1 MPFKQPLGERAENR
15 VAPSFIRPLADKRA
29 VVGERVV
36 LQCQLDGH
44 PTPAVKW
51 LKDGHNVSNCPDYE
65 IQEDGLHHRL
75 IISQVH
81 SADSGRFTAQAA
93 NAAGLRQSTCILI
106 VAPAPTPVP
115 GGKHMTVYSPA
126 PPQTPVGPSAPIFLK
141 ELRHQPLKPSEVMVM
156 EARVAGVP
164 QPQVEWL
171 KNGKPLQ
178 NYRAKIEHDT
188 QTGIVSLT
196 ISQMFNDD
204 VGEYICRASNVH
216 GEATSAAQ
224 LLTREQYDRWFA
236 EEQSRLTRDRR
247 QAQQPSR
254 PNSVAQKQMMKQG
267 YVYGTDQE
275 SNDTPWGVSESET
288 EPELAMLDGKGA
300 PGTRPIVRV
309 PPRGLRLTEGTDAIL
324 QSNIVGNPKPRI
336 YWLFNGSPIRIS
348 GPRIQMTYK
357 GSLAVLKLT
366 MVTPEDSGEYTV
378 VAENNFGKV
387 ESAARI
393 EVYPLSAPEDR
404 VKEQQ
409 LREQQQYL
417 EQQLRYQKALEREQ
431 IERKARE
438 EENLLIR
445 EEQERLRRLFE
456 RERAER
462 ERLEQ
467 IRRREAEERDRL
479 LRLHR
484 QDEEELRRRVE
495 EERHLRQLQAPK
507 TSSGPMANGESAVS
521 ATRNAK
527 VIPGHSHEHGAALVP
542 SRPPQFLVH
551 PQSIAAKAGET
562 VTFTATTTGVPP
574 PTLEWCRV
582 DGTPIQTGGKFK
594 IEHGSAGDSK
604 LIIEKVDANDADTY
618 AAIAKNSGGTFQSR
632 FMLNV
637 LQARPPDAPEF
648 TGKFQSTTIY
658 EGDSVKLFCRATGDQ
673 VTYKWFKDN
682 EEISNSPPYR
692 IENKGNETT
701 LCIDNAT
708 LAEGGWYRCDAI
720 NKHGTTALKGRV
732 VVQSR
737 QKLSG
742 PDYREQ
748 VTLRKVDRRMART
761 PVNLQQDISASK
773 AAPTISGQLQPLNL
787 VEGQTARLE
796 VRYAPADDPNMR
808 VAWLLNGK
816 AVDLSSRITST
827 VGNGVATLEINKAT
841 VFDQG
846 EYTIVLLN
854 PLGETRTTVNVNV
867 VGYAPID
874 HPTLGNSFG
883 TAYQSRASRAPS
895 GIQLDLPNFHTDLR
909 SHELFEGQPIHL
921 EAKLTPLN
929 DKNLVVVWYLNGRE
943 LMKNDRC
950 RQTLN
955 HGFATLDIVGSTKDD
970 SGVFS
975 CRAINNLGQ
984 AESQATVIV
993 HPRVDLLKY
1002 EQNQNLDVDDIRE
1015 IQFKHAKQDMAPKFL
1030 SQIQPFHCDQELGR
1044 SYFEARITPVNDPS
1058 LRVSWLKDGHAL
1070 PNANRIQTF
1079 HNFGVVSLTLNPTY
1093 PEDAGTY
1100 TCVLFNA
1107 NGQAQS
1113 SADLTTVAMPSLQ
1126 LDTKHEESLQIIG
1139 YLDSHQVH
1147 IGPQEVDRP
1156 EEFQSLDQ
1164 PRFVRP
1170 LAAKIECQENDPVHF
1185 EARLQPANDVKM
1197 TVEWYHNGAP
1207 LPAAHRFRPMFDFG
1221 YVALDILYAYPEDSG
1236 TYTLVARNELG
1247 EAQCNLEL
1255 VVNSSKIL
1263 YLDPHH
1269 PEGLQRIQEL
1279 EQDRRQGLPEIED
1292 RTCDAAPQILGN
1304 LQDLVL
1310 NEHDDIHMDVK
1321 VTPVNDP
1328 TMTVEWFV
1336 EGRPVITGS
1345 RVKTLNE
1352 FGFAA
1357 LDVKGAIAE
1366 DSGVYA
1372 IRVKNALGE
1381 ATRECRVTVNPAN
1394 QIVLDTHHEESL
1406 DKINYLENL
1415 DKYGRREIEE
1425 HGPDMAP
1432 VFVVPLEADMGE
1444 VEEGEPIHLECQVKP
1459 INDNTLKV
1467 TWLRNG
1473 APIPHGHRFRTFY
1486 DFGFV
1491 SLDILGVY
1499 AQDSGEYT
1507 CKAENALGSVE
1518 TKTKINCRP
1527 KEAILGQV
1535 QHPKSYQRIQ
1545 EIEAPKPKPQELP
1558 DTPKEAPTFVKQLG
1572 PAIQC
1577 VEGDNI
1583 YLEAQVAPVDDNTL
1597 TYEWLVNGRP
1607 LMKAHRFVL
1616 SQDFGYIALN
1626 ILYCYPEDSG
1636 TYTLV
1641 VRNAAGEAQSSVDI
1655 DCSIDGINYRD
1666 SLHPNSLQR
1675 IKELEAPLQR
1685 VEPAPEKPKEMPQI
1699 LKGLPPSFD
1708 IVHESQTLHL
1718 EAQVSPVDDNTLKY
1732 EWFHNGKPLKAS
1744 SRYRLL
1750 NDFGF
1755 ITLDIDYVIAED
1767 AGKYTLVISN
1777 AAGKAETSCE
1787 FDVER
1792 LKSIMSDTAHPES
1805 LRRIQEIEQLQ
1816 PAKPSEPELPPE
1828 PPVFTK
1834 QLSGPEEIL
1843 KEGQSVHMD
1852 CVVQPINDPSLK
1864 IEWFCEERPLMF
1876 GSRIRTIH
1884 DFGYVGLEFLHVH
1897 PEDTGTYICRAT
1909 NAAGQAETRFKLEC
1923 KPRRNIYLDTQHES
1937 SWVKIQEMENRVVER
1952 PPSPE
1957 MSFPPPTFTEQLK
1970 NIDDATEA
1978 DAVRL
1983 DCRLV
1988 PVNDPTLKVYWTVNG
2003 QPIPEASRFM
2013 PARNFDY
2020 VSLDILGLYPEDSG
2034 VYTCKAVSDFG
2045 EAATSCTVKC
2055 TPTKSLMLDPQHEQ
2069 SWTRVQE
2076 IENRKP
2082 LERVYEEPEK
2092 MPPRFVVQLPG
2103 QLGEIPEG
2111 TPIHLEC
2118 DVEPTNDNK
2127 LTVQWFHNGVPL
2139 ANGHRFRTA
2148 HDFGHVAMDILYA
2161 FGQDS
2166 GDWTCV
2172 AKNELGEASTTASFN
2187 VLPRGV
2193 IYTDPQ
2199 HPESWV
2205 KIQELE
2211 APKPLPEEAPERE
2224 HDKPQFL
2231 EPMESLERIEF
2242 QPAHFETRLQPVAD
2256 PNLVVQWYK
2265 DGMPLH
2271 NGNRFKLTSDFG
2283 YVALDIAHTIPEDS
2297 GVYAVKAI
2305 NQKGEAQVEAQ
2316 LSVRGN
2322 AVILSDPQHDQSWQ
2336 KIQILEAPKAPG
2348 EEAPEIKYGPPKWTR
2363 PLNSCENLVEGQPA
2377 HFEAQFEPFAHPQTT
2392 VQWFLNGKPLA
2403 ASSRRILRNDFG
2415 LVTLDLQYV
2424 LAEDIGE
2431 YNCVVRNPEGE
2442 DRTSGKLSCT
2452 SRPSIL
2458 GDTMHDASWKRIQEI
2473 EAPRAPAPE
2482 PAGPQYDKPTFT
2494 HPLQSVADIPEG
2506 GVALLEAKVVPIND
2520 PNLRIQ
2526 WFFNDSPLQDSN
2538 WIATNNDFGNVSLRI
2553 APCHARHSG
2562 VYSCKATN
2570 EHGAAVTSASV
2581 GVQGSDVLLLD
2592 TSHPA
2597 SLQKIRD
2604 LEAMDK
2610 YGRIVAPE
2618 KEYEKPHWV
2627 KPFEDAGEVNV
2638 GDVVNFYGVVGP
2650 SDDPNLHVEWFHN
2663 GKPLLNANRFRQEF
2677 EFGSVLMSIVHVLPH
2692 DSGVFT
2698 CRAYNLHGE
2707 ATTSTTLKVP
2717 GFEQLMLDSQHPVSW
2732 QRIQELEAPKVIEE
2746 VEEVIQHEKPR
2757 FITQL
2762 EPAEGILEGQPIHL
2776 EATFE
2781 PARDPDMK
2789 VVWRKNGQPLIA
2801 SQLVQTHHDLGWAT
2815 LDIPM
2820 ANEDHNGIY
2829 TLTISNQEGEAVS
2842 TAPVKVTNTAPVIGD
2857 TRHEESWRRIQILEA
2872 PKEPSP
2878 EAPARVYDHPFIS
2891 TQLEDKECN
2900 EGDHVHFEAII
2911 GPVDDPNLN
2920 VQWIRNG
2927 QPLAHG
2933 SKYAIRNDFGIC
2945 NLDIAY
2951 AFPEDQG
2958 VYQVRVWNS
2967 QGEAVSSATLKCH
2980 GKDAILGDTQ
2990 HAESWARIQEIEAP
3004 KPKMEEVE
3012 PAQKAAPK
3020 FTKTIVSPG
3029 ELVEG
3034 QPAHFEATVEP
3045 VDDPNLQICWLLN
3058 GVPMPN
3064 SSRVK
3069 MINDFGWVIMD
3080 INQVEPRDS
3089 GEWTCVAKNAAGEAQ
3104 CSAPL
3109 TVASRENILR
3119 EAINPQSLDRIR
3131 EIEAEKPAA
3140 PEQPAPVY
3148 PAPQF
3153 TAPLEVQGAIEE
3165 QGSAHLQA
3173 QFTPIDDPSLK
3184 VEWLRD
3190 GQPIHH
3196 SNRYRMVH
3204 DFGFAVLDII
3214 HLLPHDTGEYTCRI
3228 SNAAGEA
3235 VSSTP
3240 IKVEPGSGLIL
3251 HPQNEQKAKAVDQLE
3266 EILHRKPEET
3276 VVEVKEAMPVFIEP
3290 LSAPVDCDE
3299 GDRAHFTAR
3308 YEPVND
3314 NKLQVQWFHDGRP
3327 LKTGSR
3333 VKTINDFGFV
3343 VLEIS
3348 PVYPEDS
3355 GEYSCRARNMV
3366 GEAVTST
3373 RLTCQPKERIIRES
3387 QLPARMANA
3396 QTRIMEIEAPR
3407 PPAPEQ
3413 PEVDHGPPKFTTQL
3427 ASPPELL
3434 EGQLCHL
3441 EAQVT
3446 PVVDPT
3452 LKIEWLHDGQPVKH
3466 SNRMKMIHDFG
3477 FVVLELS
3484 PSEPQDT
3491 GKWTCRAT
3499 NKHGSDEVSCD
3510 IKVVGTGGV
3519 SYEWQSPAERKERI
3533 NELEHWIH
3541 RPKEELKLPQ
3551 VDYGPPKFTQDL
3563 TDMGTLSEA
3572 DATAFVCVLEPIGDP
3587 TLRVHWEHNGHPVP
3601 YSNRISCTNEFGVA
3615 TLLIKHLIAA
3625 DSGEYKCIATNSKG
3639 KAETTGKIVVESLT
3653 QVDAPQVVQPLVA
3666 NIDNTL
3672 EGDSIHLECRV
3683 TPINDPQL
3691 KVQWY
3696 RNGAPLPEA
3705 SRFKPVFEFGFVS
3718 LDILYAYPED
3728 NGVYELVV
3736 TNDKGEA
3743 RTKSQIT
3750 VLPRPALDYSSQTHK
3765 SHQEGIESHFRQYS
3779 TQDMKI
3785 TAADVYD
3792 EANQR
3797 PPEFKAPMQNIG
3809 VAEGEFCR
3817 FETQLAPINDPYM
3830 KIEWFKDKKPVLLG
3844 HRFRSTMDF
3853 GFVGLDLLYALPDDT
3868 GEYTCVATN
3877 KYGQA
3882 VVSAKLACQSGS
3894 HVITE
3899 SQMPQGMLVHNVKKD
3914 NKKIHWSEQGKT
3926 QVRQKQPPQFTI
3938 KPRNLQVVENEPAR
3952 FECALVGNPKPKVT
3966 WYINDNQALHG
3977 HRYKLNYDGLHYLT
3991 INNCRI
3997 SDAGEIVCI
4006 ARNSEGEVQERCTLD
4021 IFQRKD
4027 FRQQQLKPTEFKTEM
4042 ELQQR
4047 QIQWQKDT
4055 LGTLGEA
4062 FETAKKPDPH
4072 KLMEVERARA
4082 PFEPL
4087 ETKELVDKFT
4097 RPRDDQ
4103 FYSQLSYVEMAKPPF
4118 KGMELEPVQLKPGHV
4133 ERYQPPREEM
4143 ESVNLKAVESQE
4155 KYVPPAEQPDW
4166 AVDGGVRLPGNVDGR
4181 FKKLATPP
4189 RELDIPARDQVALK
4203 TAKPKPASEIDTGE
4217 HVRIAEEKAKLKAVE
4232 QGPEQPKEEIIPHKQ
4247 QVELKTKF
4255 QPIVAK
4261 PGESVKIDSK
4271 PLNPIPPVEKPLIE
4285 MPTTI
4290 SNKHEH
4296 HHVMYQTYRESRS
4309 TVSDTVVELLDVD
4322 MDEHAVQRTVYQF
4335 SPRPRE
4341 RIVSFHMPQPT
4352 KIGVSKQA
4360 PPSVSEQLKPIQGE
4374 PGKAAKF
4381 FVAFDGALPIKVTWF
4396 KNGKEIKSNFRNQ
4409 ITTTNNNSTLHIG
4422 RLENSHVGEYMA
4434 RLENV
4439 AGTIETSANLTLAAP
4454 VQKGKAPDFATKLND
4469 LRIAQNAPAVFS
4481 CSITGEPKPVIN
4493 WFKDG
4498 QPLPNDGRFEA
4509 TEENGQYKLSIK
4521 NILPQD
4527 VGIYECVA
4535 KNGAGEARC
4544 KARLNV
4550 NLAQTGKGSEEGPR
4564 YEAPRFTSQIQP
4576 LICDEGKPAVFTA
4589 KFTGFP
4595 APAIRWYRNN
4605 EPIKRSAGHEMIQT
4619 KDEATLKIAACQ
4631 QEDVAEYKVE
4641 ASNPAGKAS
4650 TVANLLLTPKV
4661 GRIAKTTIVRGG
4673 NVTYDDQPASDAPHF
4688 VSRFSDIA
4696 ARQGHTVKFACDVD
4710 GDPMPKVE
4718 WLYNGKPIAASKDI
4732 KITLEGKRAV
4742 LEIARVTQAHAGE
4755 YQAVLRSPKGAAVCK
4770 ARLTLADF
4778 PSGRSRFGDINA
4790 FYPHEK
4796 AEFQDLNSRL
4806 ERYISLVKNLEN
4818 DNARLVTELRHLHES
4833 WGQQNT
4839 EYKASVSKSLVVSRD
4854 ESVLAIK
4861 RSAQQSIA
4869 VKRINDKIALLNRRI
4884 EFTRLAEQG
4893 DRARCA
4899 ELRAQISKAE
4909 ADLDMQMRENG
4920 RLVDERG
4927 QLLAQNAGLYGE
4939 YERIWAE
4946 IDRVRLELAEYQAR
4960 EERLNAEKEFLMKV
4974 QEREVYEINN
4984 LLADSSFDA
4993 RKFFENDIALAIRDI
5008 KIEYEQSHKL
5018 VRTKVTSYYHQKVD
5032 EMRRLAEAKNADELK
5047 HRFGQIAKMETT
5059 LNELRQK
5066 FRPLEDKNHLL
5077 EKEYTQL
5084 QNSIKND
5091 EDRYLREKQRR
5102 DQEYRNALNMYQR
5115 LLVEQGSMSE
5125 VTLLEL
5131 EIYRKMIEC
5140 EEKRWG
5146 HREVTRVQESFSQIT
5161 KHRTYEGDIRI
5172 KDCDENGEHV
5182 IVENAGVI
5190 EHRLSGYR
5198 LTRSVGGIERSF
5210 TFPSLFVLY
5219 PGQTVEISSRGHQ
5232 SRHAHNHHFVLE
5244 HEGNWGVS
5252 SHVVTHLYNANGK
5265 EVASYEVKTI

>member
-1 MPFKQPLGERAENR
+1 
-15 VAPSFIRPLADKRA
+15 
-29 VVGERVV
+29 
-36 LQCQLDGH
+36 
-44 PTPAVKW
+44 
-51 LKDGHNVSNCPDYE
+51 
-65 IQEDGLHHRL
+65 
-75 IISQVH
+75 
-81 SADSGRFTAQAA
+81 
-93 NAAGLRQSTCILI
+93 
-106 VAPAPTPVP
+106 
-115 GGKHMTVYSPA
+115 
-126 PPQTPVGPSAPIFLK
+126 
-141 ELRHQPLKPSEVMVM
+141 
-156 EARVAGVP
+156 
-164 QPQVEWL
+164 
-171 KNGKPLQ
+171 
-178 NYRAKIEHDT
+178 
-188 QTGIVSLT
+188 
-196 ISQMFNDD
+196 
-204 VGEYICRASNVH
+204 
-216 GEATSAAQ
+216 
-224 LLTREQYDRWFA
+224 
-236 EEQSRLTRDRR
+236 
-247 QAQQPSR
+247 
-254 PNSVAQKQMMKQG
+254 
-267 YVYGTDQE
+267 
-275 SNDTPWGVSESET
+275 
-288 EPELAMLDGKGA
+288 
-300 PGTRPIVRV
+300 
-309 PPRGLRLTEGTDAIL
+309 
-324 QSNIVGNPKPRI
+324 
-336 YWLFNGSPIRIS
+336 
-348 GPRIQMTYK
+348 
-357 GSLAVLKLT
+357 
-366 MVTPEDSGEYTV
+366 
-378 VAENNFGKV
+378 
-387 ESAARI
+387 
-393 EVYPLSAPEDR
+393 
-404 VKEQQ
+404 
-409 LREQQQYL
+409 
-417 EQQLRYQKALEREQ
+417 
-431 IERKARE
+431 
-438 EENLLIR
+438 
-445 EEQERLRRLFE
+445 
-456 RERAER
+456 
-462 ERLEQ
+462 
-467 IRRREAEERDRL
+467 
-479 LRLHR
+479 
-484 QDEEELRRRVE
+484 
-495 EERHLRQLQAPK
+495 
-507 TSSGPMANGESAVS
+507 
-521 ATRNAK
+521 
-527 VIPGHSHEHGAALVP
+527 
-542 SRPPQFLVH
+542 
-551 PQSIAAKAGET
+551 
-562 VTFTATTTGVPP
+562 
-574 PTLEWCRV
+574 
-582 DGTPIQTGGKFK
+582 
-594 IEHGSAGDSK
+594 
-604 LIIEKVDANDADTY
+604 
-618 AAIAKNSGGTFQSR
+618 
-632 FMLNV
+632 
-637 LQARPPDAPEF
+637 
-648 TGKFQSTTIY
+648 
-658 EGDSVKLFCRATGDQ
+658 
-673 VTYKWFKDN
+673 
-682 EEISNSPPYR
+682 
-692 IENKGNETT
+692 
-701 LCIDNAT
+701 
-708 LAEGGWYRCDAI
+708 
-720 NKHGTTALKGRV
+720 
-732 VVQSR
+732 
-737 QKLSG
+737 
-742 PDYREQ
+742 
-748 VTLRKVDRRMART
+748 MART
-761 PVNLQQDISASK
+761 PVNLQQDIAASK
-773 AAPTISGQLQPLNL
+773 SAPQFSGQLQPLNL
-787 VEGQTARLE
+787 VEGQTARFE
-796 VRYAPADDPNMR
+796 VRYAPADDPNIK
-808 VAWLLNGK
+808 VVWLLNGK
-816 AVDLSSRITST
+816 AIDMSSRVTSINEK
-827 VGNGVATLEINKAT
+827 GLAILEINPVT

-846 EYTIVLLN
+846 VYTIVLMN
-854 PLGETRTTVNVNV
+854 PLGEARSEVNLN
-867 VGYAPID
+867 
-874 HPTLGNSFG
+874 
-883 TAYQSRASRAPS
+883 
-895 GIQLDLPNFHTDLR
+895 
-909 SHELFEGQPIHL
+909 GQPIHL

-929 DKNLVVVWYLNGRE
+929 DPNLVVVWYLNGRE

-955 HGFATLDIVGSTKDD
+955 HGFATLDIMNATKDD
-970 SGVFS
+970 SGVFT
-975 CRAINNLGQ
+975 CRAINKLGET
-984 AESQATVIV
+984 ESQATVIV
-993 HPRVDLLKY
+993 HPRVDLHKY
-1002 EQNQNLDVDDIRE
+1002 DRDLDVEDIRE
-1015 IQFKHAKQDMAPKFL
+1015 IQYKHAKQDMVPKFL
-1030 SQIQPFHCDQELGR
+1030 TQIQPFHCGQELGR

-1070 PNANRIQTF
+1070 PNANRIQ
-1079 HNFGVVSLTLNPTY
+1079 
-1093 PEDAGTY
+1093 
-1100 TCVLFNA
+1100 
-1107 NGQAQS
+1107 AQS
-1113 SADLTTVAMPSLQ
+1113 SADLTTVEMPSLQ
-1126 LDTKHEESLQIIG
+1126 LDTKHQDSLQIIG

-1147 IGPQEVDRP
+1147 IGPQEVERP

-1170 LAAKIECQENDPVHF
+1170 LSAKIECMENDPVHF

-1247 EAQCNLEL
+1247 ETQCNLEL
-1255 VVNSSKIL
+1255 VVNSAKTL

-1310 NEHDDIHMDVK
+1310 NEHDDIHQEVK

-1345 RVKTLNE
+1345 RVKTVNE
-1352 FGFAA
+1352 FGYVA

-1372 IRVKNALGE
+1372 LRVKNALGE
-1381 ATRECRVTVNPAN
+1381 ETRECRITVNPAN
-1394 QIVLDTHHEESL
+1394 QVVLDTHHEESL

-1432 VFVVPLEADMGE
+1432 MFVVPLEADMGE

-1518 TKTKINCRP
+1518 TMTRINCKP
-1527 KEAILGQV
+1527 KDAIIGQV

-1558 DTPKEAPTFVKQLG
+1558 DTPKEVPTFVKQLG

-1577 VEGDNI
+1577 TEGDNI
-1583 YLEAQVAPVDDNTL
+1583 YLEAQVAPADDNTL

-1641 VRNAAGEAQSSVDI
+1641 VRNAAGEAQSTVDI
-1655 DCSIDGINYRD
+1655 DCRIDGVNYRD

-1685 VEPAPEKPKEMPQI
+1685 VEPAPEKPKEVPQI
-1699 LKGLPPSFD
+1699 LKGLPPTFET
-1708 IVHESQTLHL
+1708 VHESQTLHL
-1718 EAQVSPVDDNTLKY
+1718 EVQVSPVDDNTLKY

-1816 PAKPSEPELPPE
+1816 PAQPSEPELPPE
-1828 PPVFTK
+1828 KPVFTK
-1834 QLSGPEEIL
+1834 ELSGPEEIL

-1864 IEWFCEERPLMF
+1864 IEWFCDERPLMF

-1923 KPRRNIYLDTQHES
+1923 RPRRNIYLDTQHES
-1937 SWVKIQEMENRVVER
+1937 SWAKIQEMENRVVER

-1957 MSFPPPTFTEQLK
+1957 MSFPAPQFTEQLK
-1970 NIDDATEA
+1970 NIDEATEA

-1983 DCRLV
+1983 DCRLL
-1988 PVNDPTLKVYWTVNG
+1988 PVNDPTMKVYWTVNG
-2003 QPIPEASRFM
+2003 NPIPEASRFM

-2055 TPTKSLMLDPQHEQ
+2055 TPIKSLMLDPQHEQ
-2069 SWTRVQE
+2069 SW
-2076 IENRKP
+2076 
-2082 LERVYEEPEK
+2082 
-2092 MPPRFVVQLPG
+2092 MPPRFVVPLKG
-2103 QLGEIPEG
+2103 QMGEFAEG

-2127 LTVQWFHNGVPL
+2127 LT
-2139 ANGHRFRTA
+2139 
-2148 HDFGHVAMDILYA
+2148 
-2161 FGQDS
+2161 DS
-2166 GDWTCV
+2166 GEWTCV
-2172 AKNELGEASTTASFN
+2172 AKNELGEANTVASFN

-2199 HPESWV
+2199 HPNSWQR
-2205 KIQELE
+2205 IQELE
-2211 APKPLPEEAPERE
+2211 APKVQPEEAPERE
-2224 HDKPQFL
+2224 HDAPQFL

-2305 NQKGEAQVEAQ
+2305 NNKGEAQVEAN

-2322 AVILSDPQHDQSWQ
+2322 ADILSDPQHDQSWQ
-2336 KIQILEAPKAPG
+2336 QIQIL

-2363 PLNSCENLVEGQPA
+2363 PLNSCENLIEGQPA

-2392 VQWFLNGKPLA
+2392 VQWYLNGKPLS

-2415 LVTLDLQYV
+2415 LVNLDLQYV
-2424 LAEDIGE
+2424 LGEDIGE
-2431 YNCVVRNPEGE
+2431 YTCVVRNPEGE
-2442 DRTSGKLSCT
+2442 DRTSGTLSCT
-2452 SRPSIL
+2452 ARPSIL

-2482 PAGPQYDKPTFT
+2482 PAGPVYDKPTFT
-2494 HPLQSVADIPEG
+2494 HPLQSIADIPEG
-2506 GVALLEAKVVPIND
+2506 GVALLEAKVIPIND

-2570 EHGAAVTSASV
+2570 DNGVAVTSASV
-2581 GVQGSDVLLLD
+2581 GVQGSDGLILD
-2592 TSHPA
+2592 TAHPA

-2604 LEAMDK
+2604 IEAMDK
-2610 YGRIVAPE
+2610 YGRIDVPE
-2618 KEYEKPHWV
+2618 KEYGKPQWI
-2627 KPFEDAGEVNV
+2627 KPFEDAGEVQV
-2638 GDVVNFYGVVGP
+2638 GEVVNLYGVVGP

-2677 EFGSVLMSIVHVLPH
+2677 EFGSVLMTIVHVLPH
-2692 DSGVFT
+2692 DSGV
-2698 CRAYNLHGE
+2698 
-2707 ATTSTTLKVP
+2707 
-2717 GFEQLMLDSQHPVSW
+2717 
-2732 QRIQELEAPKVIEE
+2732 IEE
-2746 VEEVIQHEKPR
+2746 VEEVIQREKPT

-2762 EPAEGILEGQPIHL
+2762 QPAEGLQEGEPIHL

-2789 VVWRKNGQPLIA
+2789 VVWRKNGQPLMA
-2801 SQLVQTHHDLGWAT
+2801 SQLIQTHHELGWAT
-2815 LDIPM
+2815 LDIPT

-2829 TLTISNQEGEAVS
+2829 TLTISNSEGEAVS
-2842 TAPVKVTNTAPVIGD
+2842 TAPVKVTNLAPVLGD

-2872 PKEPSP
+2872 PREPSP

-2900 EGDHVHFEAII
+2900 EGDHVHFETVM

-2933 SKYAIRNDFGIC
+2933 SKYAISNNFGIC
-2945 NLDIAY
+2945 SLDIAY

-2958 VYQVRVWNS
+2958 VYQVRVWS
-2967 QGEAVSSATLKCH
+2967 PTGEAVSSATLKCY

-3012 PAQKAAPK
+3012 PAPKAAPK
-3020 FTKTIVSPG
+3020 FIKTITSPG
-3029 ELVEG
+3029 ELIEG
-3034 QPAHFEATVEP
+3034 QPAHFEATIEP
-3045 VDDPNLQICWLLN
+3045 VDDPNLEIIWLLN

-3080 INQVEPRDS
+3080 INQAEVRDS
-3089 GEWTCVAKNAAGEAQ
+3089 GDWTCLARNQAGEAQ
-3104 CSAPL
+3104 CTAPL
-3109 TVASRENILR
+3109 TVVGRETILR
-3119 EAINPQSLDRIR
+3119 EPINVQSLDRIR
-3131 EIEAEKPAA
+3131 EIEADKPAA
-3140 PEQPAPVY
+3140 PEAPAPVY
-3148 PAPQF
+3148 EAPKF
-3153 TAPLEVQGAIEE
+3153 TAPLAVQGAIEE
-3165 QGSAHLQA
+3165 AGSAHLQA
-3173 QFTPIDDPSLK
+3173 QFTPIDDPNLK

-3190 GQPIHH
+3190 GQPIAH

-3240 IKVEPGSGLIL
+3240 IKVEPSSGLIL
-3251 HPQNEQKAKAVDQLE
+3251 HPQNEQKAKAVDELE
-3266 EILHRKPEET
+3266 EILHRVPEET

-3290 LSAPVDCDE
+3290 LSAPVECDE

-3308 YEPVND
+3308 YEPIND

-3355 GEYSCRARNMV
+3355 GEYSCRARNLV

-3373 RLTCQPKERIIRES
+3373 RLTCNPLERIIRES
-3387 QLPARMANA
+3387 QLPARMAGA
-3396 QTRIMEIEAPR
+3396 QSRIVEIEAPR
-3407 PPAPEQ
+3407 PPAEEKPEI
-3413 PEVDHGPPKFTTQL
+3413 DYGPPKFTTQL

-3434 EGQLCHL
+3434 EGQLAHL

-3446 PVVDPT
+3446 PVADPT
-3452 LKIEWLHDGQPVKH
+3452 LKIEWFHDGNPVKH

-3499 NKHGSDEVSCD
+3499 NRNGSDEVSCD
-3510 IKVVGTGGV
+3510 LKVVGTGGV

-3541 RPKEELKLPQ
+3541 RPKDELELPQ

-3563 TDMGTLSEA
+3563 TDLGTLSEA

-3639 KAETTGKIVVESLT
+3639 KAETVGKIVVESLT
-3653 QVDAPQVVQPLVA
+3653 QVDAPQIVQPLVQSV
-3666 NIDNTL
+3666 DNTL
-3672 EGDSIHLECRV
+3672 EGDSVHLECRV

-3691 KVQWY
+3691 KVQWF

-3705 SRFKPVFEFGFVS
+3705 SRFKPVFEFGFVA

-3728 NGVYELVV
+3728 NGVYEVVV

-3750 VLPRPALDYSSQTHK
+3750 VLPRPSLDFASQTHG
-3765 SHQEGIESHFRQYS
+3765 SHQDNLESHFRQYT
-3779 TQDMKI
+3779 TQPIKL
-3785 TAADVYD
+3785 TADDIYD
-3792 EANQR
+3792 EANKR
-3797 PPEFKAPMQNIG
+3797 APEFKAPMQNIA

-3817 FETQLAPINDPYM
+3817 FETQLAPVNDPYM

-3844 HRFRSTMDF
+3844 HRFRSTVDF
-3853 GFVGLDLLYALPDDT
+3853 GFVCLDLLYALPDDT

-3877 KYGQA
+3877 RYGQA
-3882 VVSAKLACQSGS
+3882 MLTAKLACQGGS

-3899 SQMPQGMLVHNVKKD
+3899 SQMPQGMT
-3914 NKKIHWSEQGKT
+3914 EQGKT
-3926 QVRQKQPPQFTI
+3926 QVRQKQAPQFTI
-3938 KPRNLQVVENEPAR
+3938 KPRNLQ
-3952 FECALVGNPKPKVT
+3952 
-3966 WYINDNQALHG
+3966 G

-3991 INNCRI
+3991 IGNCRI

-4021 IFQRKD
+4021 IFQKKD
-4027 FRQQQLKPTEFKTEM
+4027 FRQQQLKPAQFKTEE

-4047 QIQWQKDT
+4047 QIQWQKET
-4055 LGTLGEA
+4055 LGKLGEA
-4062 FETAKKPDPH
+4062 FEVAPKPDAL

-4087 ETKELVDKFT
+4087 ETPELVEKFT
-4097 RPRDDQ
+4097 RPKDDQ
-4103 FYSQLSYVEMAKPPF
+4103 FYSQLSYVESQKPPF
-4118 KGMELEPVQLKPGHV
+4118 KGLELEPVQLKPGHV
-4133 ERYQPPREEM
+4133 EKYQPPREGLEPV
-4143 ESVNLKAVESQE
+4143 SLRNAPSTE
-4155 KYVPPAEQPDW
+4155 KYVPPPEQPEW
-4166 AVDGGVRLPGNVDGR
+4166 AAEGGTKLPGNVDGR
-4181 FKKLATPP
+4181 FKKLPTPP
-4189 RELDIPARDQVALK
+4189 REVEIPARDQVTFK
-4203 TAKPKPASEIDTGE
+4203 TAKPKPASEIETGE
-4217 HVRIAEEKAKLKAVE
+4217 HVRIAEEKAKLKEVQ
-4232 QGPEQPKEEIIPHKQ
+4232 QGPEVPKEEIIPHKQ

-4255 QPIVAK
+4255 QPIIAK

-4271 PLNPIPPVEKPLIE
+4271 PLKNIPPVEKPLID
-4285 MPTTI
+4285 MPTTF
-4290 SNKHEH
+4290 SNKSTVWFGLQHE
-4296 HHVMYQTYRESRS
+4296 HHVMYQAYRESSHRT
-4309 TVSDTVVELLDVD
+4309 TVSEATVEHLSVE

-4341 RIVSFHMPQPT
+4341 RVPQPT

-4360 PPSVSEQLKPIQGE
+4360 PPTVSQQLKPIQGE

-4381 FVAFDGALPIKVTWF
+4381 YVAFDGALPIKVTWF
-4396 KNGKEIKSNFRNQ
+4396 KDGKEIKSSFRNQ
-4409 ITTTNNNSTLHIG
+4409 ITTTNNYSTLHIG
-4422 RLENSHVGEYMA
+4422 RLENSHIGEYMA

-4439 AGTIETSANLTLAAP
+4439 AGTIETSANLALTAP
-4454 VQKGKAPDFATKLND
+4454 ADKGKAPDFATKLND
-4469 LRIAQNAPAVFS
+4469 LRIAQNAPAVFT
-4481 CSITGEPKPVIN
+4481 CTITGEPKPIVN

-4509 TEENGQYKLSIK
+4509 SEANGQYRLAIK

-4535 KNGAGEARC
+4535 KNAAGEARC

-4564 YEAPRFTSQIQP
+4564 YEAPRFTTQIQP
-4576 LICDEGKPAVFTA
+4576 VIADEGKPVTFSA

-4605 EPIKRSAGHEMIQT
+4605 EPIKRSTGHEMTQT

-4631 QEDVAEYKVE
+4631 QEDVAEYKIE

-4650 TVANLLLTPKV
+4650 SVANLVLTPKV
-4661 GRIAKTTIVRGG
+4661 GRIAKTSIVRGG
-4673 NVTYDDQPASDAPHF
+4673 NVAFVDAPATDAPHF

-4696 ARQGHTVKFACDVD
+4696 ARQGHTVKFSCDID
-4710 GDPMPKVE
+4710 GNPMPTVE
-4718 WLYNGKPIAASKDI
+4718 WQFNGKPVPASKDI
-4732 KITLEGKRAV
+4732 KISLEGKRAV
-4742 LEIARVTQAHAGE
+4742 LEIARVSQNHAGE
-4755 YQAVLRSPKGAAVCK
+4755 YQALLRSPKGAAVCK
-4770 ARLTLADF
+4770 AKLTL
-4778 PSGRSRFGDINA
+4778 S
-4790 FYPHEK
+4790 
-4796 AEFQDLNSRL
+4796 
-4806 ERYISLVKNLEN
+4806 
-4818 DNARLVTELRHLHES
+4818 
-4833 WGQQNT
+4833 
-4839 EYKASVSKSLVVSRD
+4839 
-4854 ESVLAIK
+4854 
-4861 RSAQQSIA
+4861 
-4869 VKRINDKIALLNRRI
+4869 
-4884 EFTRLAEQG
+4884 
-4893 DRARCA
+4893 
-4899 ELRAQISKAE
+4899 
-4909 ADLDMQMRENG
+4909 
-4920 RLVDERG
+4920 
-4927 QLLAQNAGLYGE
+4927 
-4939 YERIWAE
+4939 
-4946 IDRVRLELAEYQAR
+4946 
-4960 EERLNAEKEFLMKV
+4960 
-4974 QEREVYEINN
+4974 
-4984 LLADSSFDA
+4984 
-4993 RKFFENDIALAIRDI
+4993 
-5008 KIEYEQSHKL
+5008 
-5018 VRTKVTSYYHQKVD
+5018 
-5032 EMRRLAEAKNADELK
+5032 
-5047 HRFGQIAKMETT
+5047 
-5059 LNELRQK
+5059 
-5066 FRPLEDKNHLL
+5066 
-5077 EKEYTQL
+5077 
-5084 QNSIKND
+5084 
-5091 EDRYLREKQRR
+5091 
-5102 DQEYRNALNMYQR
+5102 
-5115 LLVEQGSMSE
+5115 
-5125 VTLLEL
+5125 
-5131 EIYRKMIEC
+5131 
-5140 EEKRWG
+5140 
-5146 HREVTRVQESFSQIT
+5146 
-5161 KHRTYEGDIRI
+5161 
-5172 KDCDENGEHV
+5172 
-5182 IVENAGVI
+5182 
-5190 EHRLSGYR
+5190 
-5198 LTRSVGGIERSF
+5198 
-5210 TFPSLFVLY
+5210 
-5219 PGQTVEISSRGHQ
+5219 
-5232 SRHAHNHHFVLE
+5232 
-5244 HEGNWGVS
+5244 
-5252 SHVVTHLYNANGK
+5252 
-5265 EVASYEVKTI
+5265 

>member
-1 MPFKQPLGERAENR
+1 
-15 VAPSFIRPLADKRA
+15 
-29 VVGERVV
+29 
-36 LQCQLDGH
+36 
-44 PTPAVKW
+44 
-51 LKDGHNVSNCPDYE
+51 
-65 IQEDGLHHRL
+65 
-75 IISQVH
+75 
-81 SADSGRFTAQAA
+81 
-93 NAAGLRQSTCILI
+93 
-106 VAPAPTPVP
+106 
-115 GGKHMTVYSPA
+115 
-126 PPQTPVGPSAPIFLK
+126 
-141 ELRHQPLKPSEVMVM
+141 
-156 EARVAGVP
+156 
-164 QPQVEWL
+164 
-171 KNGKPLQ
+171 
-178 NYRAKIEHDT
+178 
-188 QTGIVSLT
+188 
-196 ISQMFNDD
+196 
-204 VGEYICRASNVH
+204 
-216 GEATSAAQ
+216 
-224 LLTREQYDRWFA
+224 
-236 EEQSRLTRDRR
+236 
-247 QAQQPSR
+247 
-254 PNSVAQKQMMKQG
+254 
-267 YVYGTDQE
+267 
-275 SNDTPWGVSESET
+275 
-288 EPELAMLDGKGA
+288 
-300 PGTRPIVRV
+300 
-309 PPRGLRLTEGTDAIL
+309 
-324 QSNIVGNPKPRI
+324 
-336 YWLFNGSPIRIS
+336 
-348 GPRIQMTYK
+348 
-357 GSLAVLKLT
+357 
-366 MVTPEDSGEYTV
+366 
-378 VAENNFGKV
+378 
-387 ESAARI
+387 
-393 EVYPLSAPEDR
+393 
-404 VKEQQ
+404 
-409 LREQQQYL
+409 
-417 EQQLRYQKALEREQ
+417 
-431 IERKARE
+431 
-438 EENLLIR
+438 
-445 EEQERLRRLFE
+445 
-456 RERAER
+456 
-462 ERLEQ
+462 
-467 IRRREAEERDRL
+467 
-479 LRLHR
+479 
-484 QDEEELRRRVE
+484 
-495 EERHLRQLQAPK
+495 
-507 TSSGPMANGESAVS
+507 MANGESAVS

-895 GIQLDLPNFHTDLR
+895 GIQLD
-909 SHELFEGQPIHL
+909 
-921 EAKLTPLN
+921 
-929 DKNLVVVWYLNGRE
+929 
-943 LMKNDRC
+943 DRC

-1126 LDTKHEESLQIIG
+1126 LDTKHEESLQIIEFK
-1139 YLDSHQVH
+1139 VH

-1518 TKTKINCRP
+1518 TKTKINCRQENDYP
-1527 KEAILGQV
+1527 HRIDREGSEMAVFINIGRHHRTRSSVSFTPLSHPHRLSMTSFQPINSRLNRARKNQEGNFNLPRAANPFLNDTLLPKTYGRIPFNTTASSRLSKSPSRSPSTQMGLLNLTSSAKEAILGQV

-1655 DCSIDGINYRD
+1655 DCSIDGIN
-1666 SLHPNSLQR
+1666 
-1675 IKELEAPLQR
+1675 R

-1718 EAQVSPVDDNTLKY
+1718 EAQVSPVDDNTLKFLI
-1732 EWFHNGKPLKAS
+1732 E
-1744 SRYRLL
+1744 
-1750 NDFGF
+1750 
-1755 ITLDIDYVIAED
+1755 
-1767 AGKYTLVISN
+1767 
-1777 AAGKAETSCE
+1777 GKAETSCE

-2092 MPPRFVVQLPG
+2092 HGSVDAMVYIMPVIRR
-2103 QLGEIPEG
+2103 
-2111 TPIHLEC
+2111 
-2118 DVEPTNDNK
+2118 
-2127 LTVQWFHNGVPL
+2127 FHNGAPL

-2431 YNCVVRNPEGE
+2431 YNCVARNPEGE

-2458 GDTMHDASWKRIQEI
+2458 GDTMHDASWKRI
-2473 EAPRAPAPE
+2473 
-2482 PAGPQYDKPTFT
+2482 
-2494 HPLQSVADIPEG
+2494 QSVADIPEG

-2562 VYSCKATN
+2562 VYSC
-2570 EHGAAVTSASV
+2570 
-2581 GVQGSDVLLLD
+2581 SDVLLLD

-2789 VVWRKNGQPLIA
+2789 ASLRLRKKFMKNGQPLIA

-3012 PAQKAAPK
+3012 PAPKAAPK

-3355 GEYSCRARNMV
+3355 GEYSCRARNM
-3366 GEAVTST
+3366 
-3373 RLTCQPKERIIRES
+3373 
-3387 QLPARMANA
+3387 
-3396 QTRIMEIEAPR
+3396 
-3407 PPAPEQ
+3407 
-3413 PEVDHGPPKFTTQL
+3413 
-3427 ASPPELL
+3427 SPPELL

-3441 EAQVT
+3441 EAQ
-3446 PVVDPT
+3446 
-3452 LKIEWLHDGQPVKH
+3452 
-3466 SNRMKMIHDFG
+3466 
-3477 FVVLELS
+3477 
-3484 PSEPQDT
+3484 
-3491 GKWTCRAT
+3491 
-3499 NKHGSDEVSCD
+3499 
-3510 IKVVGTGGV
+3510 VVGTGGV

-3601 YSNRISCTNEFGVA
+3601 YSNRHCSHESLRIRHVFN
-3615 TLLIKHLIAA
+3615 LLIFQ
-3625 DSGEYKCIATNSKG
+3625 G

-3877 KYGQA
+3877 KY
-3882 VVSAKLACQSGS
+3882 
-3894 HVITE
+3894 E
-3899 SQMPQGMLVHNVKKD
+3899 SQMPQGMLVHNVKTD

-3938 KPRNLQVVENEPAR
+3938 KPRNL
-3952 FECALVGNPKPKVT
+3952 
-3966 WYINDNQALHG
+3966 
-3977 HRYKLNYDGLHYLT
+3977 
-3991 INNCRI
+3991 
-3997 SDAGEIVCI
+3997 
-4006 ARNSEGEVQERCTLD
+4006 
-4021 IFQRKD
+4021 QRKD

-4341 RIVSFHMPQPT
+4341 RIVSFHMVRVASETILFQPQPT

-4696 ARQGHTVKFACDVD
+4696 ARQGNGGGCIEVFFSSLLLPWFLGHTVKFACDVD

-4770 ARLTLADF
+4770 ARLTL
-4778 PSGRSRFGDINA
+4778 GR
-4790 FYPHEK
+4790 
-4796 AEFQDLNSRL
+4796 
-4806 ERYISLVKNLEN
+4806 
-4818 DNARLVTELRHLHES
+4818 
-4833 WGQQNT
+4833 
-4839 EYKASVSKSLVVSRD
+4839 
-4854 ESVLAIK
+4854 
-4861 RSAQQSIA
+4861 
-4869 VKRINDKIALLNRRI
+4869 
-4884 EFTRLAEQG
+4884 
-4893 DRARCA
+4893 
-4899 ELRAQISKAE
+4899 
-4909 ADLDMQMRENG
+4909 
-4920 RLVDERG
+4920 
-4927 QLLAQNAGLYGE
+4927 
-4939 YERIWAE
+4939 
-4946 IDRVRLELAEYQAR
+4946 
-4960 EERLNAEKEFLMKV
+4960 
-4974 QEREVYEINN
+4974 
-4984 LLADSSFDA
+4984 
-4993 RKFFENDIALAIRDI
+4993 
-5008 KIEYEQSHKL
+5008 
-5018 VRTKVTSYYHQKVD
+5018 
-5032 EMRRLAEAKNADELK
+5032 
-5047 HRFGQIAKMETT
+5047 
-5059 LNELRQK
+5059 
-5066 FRPLEDKNHLL
+5066 
-5077 EKEYTQL
+5077 
-5084 QNSIKND
+5084 
-5091 EDRYLREKQRR
+5091 
-5102 DQEYRNALNMYQR
+5102 
-5115 LLVEQGSMSE
+5115 
-5125 VTLLEL
+5125 
-5131 EIYRKMIEC
+5131 
-5140 EEKRWG
+5140 
-5146 HREVTRVQESFSQIT
+5146 
-5161 KHRTYEGDIRI
+5161 
-5172 KDCDENGEHV
+5172 
-5182 IVENAGVI
+5182 
-5190 EHRLSGYR
+5190 
-5198 LTRSVGGIERSF
+5198 
-5210 TFPSLFVLY
+5210 
-5219 PGQTVEISSRGHQ
+5219 
-5232 SRHAHNHHFVLE
+5232 
-5244 HEGNWGVS
+5244 
-5252 SHVVTHLYNANGK
+5252 
-5265 EVASYEVKTI
+5265 